1 MDGIT
6 IVLHPVNIYF
16 QKKKWLRDAV
26 GDGGGVA
33 GWMKPGDWGFKGA
46 WGKRSGEHPAFDNE
60 KSEENR
66 NRLGAVVTTM
76 SQRFFV
82 VV

>member
-46 WGKRSGEHPAFDNE
+46 WGKRSGNIQH
-60 KSEENR
+60 
-66 NRLGAVVTTM
+66 LTTK
-76 SQRFFV
+76 RV
-82 VV
+82 RKIGID